1 MRPTILA
8 ILIASSSFVI
18 GCAAKRT
25 TATDN
30 GGETTGWLEQAA
42 DASIDQEALAADLFP
57 LQPGT
62 EHFAIRDENG
72 RETGRVT
79 ITREATTEH
88 GAIFARREDSGRTQF
103 VRTDDQ
109 GNIVMTAVLEPDDH
123 ALSLFDPPLVIAPA
137 KLTADAPQVF
147 KADMRVVDS
156 KDTKKEREKGTATR
170 TIRLLGQK
178 KVRTPMGE
186 FAALK
191 IGIEFS
197 ADLKLAKATDHTI
210 IFVVPGRGIVAEVS
224 QENVKVLGA
233 FGKSKHRT
241 IVRQD

>member
-1 MRPTILA
+1 MRSVLTI
-8 ILIASSSFVI
+8 IAVCCVI
-18 GCAAKRT
+18 VGCASKHPI
-25 TATDN
+25 TAGDGDKTAD
-30 GGETTGWLEQAA
+30 WLEQAA
-42 DASIDQEALAADLFP
+42 DASTDQKALAADVFAM
-57 LQPGT
+57 QPGT
-62 EHFAIRDENG
+62 EHFTIRDENG
-72 RETGRVT
+72 QEAGRLT
-79 ITREATTEH
+79 ITNEATTEH
-88 GAIFARREDSGRTQF
+88 GATFARREDSGRTQF
-103 VRTDDQ
+103 VRADEQ

-123 ALSLFDPPLVIAPA
+123 AISLFDPPLVIAPA
-137 KLTADAPQVF
+137 NLTSDAPQTS
-147 KADMRVVDS
+147 KAAMRVVDS
-156 KDTKKEREKGTATR
+156 KDPKKERENGTATR

-186 FAALK
+186 FTALK
-191 IGIEFS
+191 IGIDFS